1 MFLLTERRNVSDLL
15 TVLIQTLNPTM
26 KDATMKYNSI
36 QVMPLDLLK
45 GYIDYNRMTG
55 QFTHLKPD
63 VTLKR
68 RQENGR
74 LYLSLKG
81 MPAYVPASKVAWYMV
96 HGVWS
101 TLQIMPLNGDASDL
115 RLSNLG
121 VYGLEY
127 RPDHVSVNQHAA
139 TLAAHESALSDA
151 AEAKTRLE
159 SLERNGTGV
168 SLHTSGKWRARV
180 SLKGEQV
187 LVGMYDSEAAATA
200 ALRDYLTEK
209 SLYTSNATA
218 PASPYK
224 AVSWNKR
231 SRKWRVQFK
240 NVYKGEYASVELAIA
255 RAKEVLAEMM
265 V

>member
-1 MFLLTERRNVSDLL
+1 
-15 TVLIQTLNPTM
+15 
-26 KDATMKYNSI
+26 MKYNSI

-45 GYIDYNRMTG
+45 DHIDYNRMTG
-55 QFTHLKPD
+55 RFTALKPD

-81 MPAYVPASKVAWYMV
+81 MSAYVPASKVAWYMV

-101 TLQIMPLNGDASDL
+101 TLQVMPLNGDASDL

-121 VYGLEY
+121 VYGLGY
-127 RPDHVSVNQHAA
+127 RPDHVSINEHAS
-139 TLAAHESALSDA
+139 TMAAHESSMALA
-151 AEAKTRLE
+151 AEAKERLE
-159 SLERNGTGV
+159 ALDRAGTGINP
-168 SLHTSGKWRARV
+168 HENGKWRARV
-180 SLKGEQV
+180 TLQGVRRLIGIYDTEQN
-187 LVGMYDSEAAATA
+187 ATA

-231 SRKWRVQFK
+231 SHKWRVQFK
-240 NVYKGEYASVELAIA
+240 NVYKGEYTSVELAIA
-255 RAKEVLAEMM
+255 RAKEVLAEM
-265 V
+265 VV